1 MFFYQEAIPA
11 LALYLHLLGYNHR
24 QDFRREGDVMDSVM
38 FLPQNSEREIQLRRY
53 RDALAISGG
62 AVIAFGLWDV
72 IKLFIGLF
80 LGQDTVKE
88 LIAEGMKNS
97 DIPEDEMG
105 MARLLVW
112 VIVMMVLL
120 VISAVTILYHIYIGL
135 NALRVG
141 RQTAKKKK
149 NAYLVLTALS
159 IVFSAIILI
168 LSITSLVSGSD
179 TENNIGY
186 ATILLEL
193 TSLMN
198 YSYLFYA
205 ALKIRKLERETL

>member
-1 MFFYQEAIPA
+1 
-11 LALYLHLLGYNHR
+11 
-24 QDFRREGDVMDSVM
+24 MDSVM

-88 LIAEGMKNS
+88 LIAEGVKNS

-105 MARLLVW
+105 MARLLAW

-120 VISAVTILYHIYIGL
+120 VISAVTLLYHIYIGL

-179 TENNIGY
+179 TDTENNIGY

-205 ALKIRKLERETL
+205 ALKIRKLERETI

>member
-1 MFFYQEAIPA
+1 
-11 LALYLHLLGYNHR
+11 
-24 QDFRREGDVMDSVM
+24 MDSVM

-105 MARLLVW
+105 MARLLAW

-120 VISAVTILYHIYIGL
+120 VISAVTLLYHIYIGL

>member
-1 MFFYQEAIPA
+1 
-11 LALYLHLLGYNHR
+11 
-24 QDFRREGDVMDSVM
+24 MDSVM

-88 LIAEGMKNS
+88 LIAEGMKNN

-105 MARLLVW
+105 MARLLAW

-120 VISAVTILYHIYIGL
+120 VISAVTLLYHIYIGL

-205 ALKIRKLERETL
+205 ALKIRKLERETI